1 MFNSSLM
8 RFTKVLLL
16 SFVLTCAALFSANAQ
31 PIQKAPA
38 VSPAIVLSVDG
49 EDVSL
54 EEFENIFRKN
64 NRDSVVTKAS
74 IDEYMELFINFKLKV
89 HAAKAAGLDTV
100 SKFKYE
106 LQGYRSQLARPYLT
120 DQEKLDE
127 LMQEAYAHLQEEV
140 RASHLL
146 IECKPNALAADT
158 LKAYNKIM
166 DIRKKILA
174 GESFE
179 SAAKKYS
186 TDKSVEKNNGDLGY
200 FTAFQMVYPFESAAY
215 NTKIG
220 EVTIPV
226 RTQYGYHL
234 LKVTGRRSARGE
246 IHVAHIM
253 VKPKKEDANDASEA
267 KINEIYQKA
276 LEGKQTFQEL
286 CALYSEDVTTKN
298 KGGELPWF
306 GTNKMVSEFEEA
318 SYALKADGDVS
329 RPFKTS
335 YGWHI
340 VKRLAYKPLAS
351 FESMSKDIKAKVSK
365 DVRAEKTKNSF
376 LSKIGK
382 EYNFVY
388 NQKYINK
395 LASKADSSTYV
406 GQLKASKGLLK
417 KVFCEVSGTK
427 YTVNDF
433 YQTMITRKGANTNL
447 NPEDYVKFEAKM
459 FAEDKLM
466 REEDAHLEGK
476 YPAFRLLMKEYRE
489 GILLFELTDQ
499 LVWSKAVKDTVG
511 LNSYFEANKASFMW
525 PDRAEVVIYTCA
537 NDEIANKLRKMLESG
552 KSPSEAAAELNQGTQ
567 LNLQTEGGLFA
578 REDREVL
585 GKIKWTEGLSV
596 NVPMNGQVIVVD
608 IAELLNKSPK
618 KLSESRGL
626 VTSEYQNF
634 LDKMWVEELRKTH
647 TYKVNTEVL
656 YSIAK

>member
-1 MFNSSLM
+1 M

-16 SFVLTCAALFSANAQ
+16 SFVLTCAALLSANAQ

-158 LKAYNKIM
+158 LKAYNKVM

-220 EVTIPV
+220 EVTMPV

-537 NDEIANKLRKMLESG
+537 NDEIANKLRKMLEYG

>member
-1 MFNSSLM
+1 M

-16 SFVLTCAALFSANAQ
+16 SVLLTCTAWLSANAQ
-31 PIQKAPA
+31 PIQKAAA
-38 VSPAIVLSVDG
+38 VPSAVVLSVDG

-74 IDEYMELFINFKLKV
+74 LDEYMELFINFKLKV

-106 LQGYRSQLARPYLT
+106 LQGYRAQFARPYLT

-220 EVTIPV
+220 EVTMPV

-253 VKPKKEDANDASEA
+253 VKPKKEDANDPAAEA

-388 NQKYINK
+388 SQKYINK
-395 LASKADSSTYV
+395 LATKADSSTYV

-427 YTVNDF
+427 YTVNEF

-447 NPEDYVKFEAKM
+447 NPVDYVKHEAKM

-466 REEDAHLEGK
+466 REEDAHLEAK

-618 KLSESRGL
+618 KLSDSRGL

>member
-1 MFNSSLM
+1 MFNLSQM
-8 RFTKVLLL
+8 RFTKALLFSVVLAC
-16 SFVLTCAALFSANAQ
+16 TAWFSANAQ
-31 PIQKAPA
+31 PIQKAQA
-38 VSPAIVLSVDG
+38 TSPSVLSVDG

-64 NRDSVVTKAS
+64 NRDSVVTKAAL
-74 IDEYMELFINFKLKV
+74 DEYMELFINFKLKV

-100 SKFKYE
+100 SKFRYE
-106 LQGYRSQLARPYLT
+106 LQGYRAQLARPYLT

-220 EVTIPV
+220 EVTMPV

-234 LKVTGRRSARGE
+234 LKVTGRRPARGE

-253 VKPKKEDANDASEA
+253 VKPKKEDPNDASEA

-318 SYALKADGDVS
+318 SYALKNDGDVS
-329 RPFKTS
+329 APFKTS

-340 VKRLAYKPLAS
+340 VKRLGYKPLAS
-351 FESMSKDIKAKVSK
+351 YESMSKDIKAKVSK

-376 LSKIGK
+376 LAKIGK

-388 NQKYINK
+388 NKKYINK
-395 LASKADSSTYV
+395 LAAKADSSIYV

-417 KVFCEVSGTK
+417 KVFFEVAGTS

-447 NPEDYVKFEAKM
+447 NPADYVKYEAKM

-466 REEDAHLEGK
+466 REEDSHLEEK
-476 YPAFRLLMKEYRE
+476 YAAFRLLMKEYRE

-499 LVWSKAVKDTVG
+499 LVWSKAVKDTLG
-511 LNSYFEANKASFMW
+511 LNNYFESNKASFMW

-537 NDEIANKLRKMLESG
+537 NDDIANRLRKMLESG
-552 KSPSEAAAELNQGTQ
+552 KSPSEAASELNQGTQ

-596 NVPMNGQVIVVD
+596 NVPMNGQVMVVD
-608 IAELLNKSPK
+608 IEELLNKSPK
-618 KLSESRGL
+618 KLSEARGL

-634 LDKMWVEELRKTH
+634 LDKQWVEELRKTH

-656 YSIAK
+656 HSIAK

>member
-1 MFNSSLM
+1 M

-16 SFVLTCAALFSANAQ
+16 NVVLFGTVWFSANAQ

-38 VSPAIVLSVDG
+38 TYPTVLSVDG

-64 NRDSVVTKAS
+64 NRDSVVTKAAL
-74 IDEYMELFINFKLKV
+74 DEYMELFINFKLKV

-106 LQGYRSQLARPYLT
+106 LQGYRAQLARPYLT

-200 FTAFQMVYPFESAAY
+200 FTAFQMVYPFELAAY

-220 EVTIPV
+220 EVTMPV

-234 LKVTGRRSARGE
+234 LKVTGRRPARGE

-253 VKPKKEDANDASEA
+253 VKPQKDAANDASEA

-276 LEGKQTFQEL
+276 LEGKQTFAEL

-318 SYALKADGDVS
+318 SYGLAADGDVS
-329 RPFKTS
+329 RPFKTT

-340 VKRLAYKPLAS
+340 VKRLGYKPLAS

-376 LSKIGK
+376 LAKIGK

-395 LASKADSSTYV
+395 LAAKADSSTYV

-417 KVFCEVSGTK
+417 KVFCEVAGTK

-447 NPEDYVKFEAKM
+447 NPVDYVKFEAKM

-466 REEDAHLEGK
+466 REEDAHLEEK

-511 LNSYFEANKASFMW
+511 LNNYFEANKASFMW

-537 NDEIANKLRKMLESG
+537 NDEIANKLRKMLEAG

-608 IAELLNKSPK
+608 IQELLNKSPK
-618 KLSESRGL
+618 RLAEARGL

-634 LDKMWVEELRKTH
+634 LDKQWIEELRKAK
-647 TYKVNTEVL
+647 TYIVHKEVL
-656 YSIAK
+656 HSIAK